1 LTIFL
6 HEQSMPDL
14 ERDYPVHLSSYVV
27 GSTRVTPVGDIVR
40 YLRSENIA
48 DLAGLFELTIGGL
61 GVLGY
66 LVFVRMN
73 AVKSRTSKTRRT
85 PSV

>member
-1 LTIFL
+1 
-6 HEQSMPDL
+6 
-14 ERDYPVHLSSYVV
+14 
-27 GSTRVTPVGDIVR
+27 VGDIVR